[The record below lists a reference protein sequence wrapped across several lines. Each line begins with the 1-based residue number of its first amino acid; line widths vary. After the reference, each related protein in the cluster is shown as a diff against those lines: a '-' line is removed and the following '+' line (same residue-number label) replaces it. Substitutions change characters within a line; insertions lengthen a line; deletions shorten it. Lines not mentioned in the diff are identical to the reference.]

1 MSKAVGRRREKY
13 QRKRKYKG
21 SIVILSF
28 GAPSE
33 AVLPN
38 MVKKQLSFTKKL
50 PMKLNTEKRAL
61 LVKLRCAKRVLISP
75 LEAKMIPHVEW
86 TEYDMK

>member
-1 MSKAVGRRREKY
+1 MLFGAWPWEKKMSKAVGRRREKY

-38 MVKKQLSFTKKL
+38 MVKKQLSFTKKA
-50 PMKLNTEKRAL
+50 TH
-61 LVKLRCAKRVLISP
+61 
-75 LEAKMIPHVEW
+75 EAKHREKSFTSEAEVCQ
-86 TEYDMK
+86 TSLNLSARS